1 MKNVIL
7 DTCVF
12 FGMLKYY
19 KIYKRYG
26 EQGES
31 VLREVLEDEKHD
43 IENLREGVQLKY
55 GEVFKEKYKDLT
67 FEEAVDHVKELYNDK
82 KANLENSVKGL
93 EKVAQGIDPKTG
105 NHCIPLERQ
114 RKVLE
119 EILPIRRAE
128 KEKFDKEVESDVIT
142 EYKNA
147 KNSLENGLLFLK
159 VIRGEINPFVVQ
171 PGFDEILDH
180 TESKN
185 ENPKWKVVDKILV
198 NEIMR
203 DFVTLISTHSEQFL
217 KDVEALAAK
226 FREPTNNDNS
236 KEMAP
241 DVNSN
246 EVFGD
251 SLIMAW
257 ASMAGMP
264 LVTQNI
270 KDFIRNKKI
279 RQENDFKRKNIES
292 VEQNVEFA
300 TDALPY
306 STREILDGKF
316 CEAKRKNSAYE
327 LSEAKSMDYNYSL
340 PRMQGTYRVPSTKII
355 QEK

>member
-1 MKNVIL
+1 MTNIVL

-19 KIYKRYG
+19 RIYKGYG

-43 IENLREGVQLKY
+43 IENLRERVQLKY
-55 GEVFKEKYKDLT
+55 GKVFKEKYKDLT
-67 FEEAVDHVKELYNDK
+67 FEEAVDHVKELQNGE
-82 KANLENSVKGL
+82 KANLENRIKSL

-105 NHCIPLERQ
+105 NHCIPLKKQIEASEN
-114 RKVLE
+114 L
-119 EILPIRRAE
+119 LTLRAK
-128 KEKFDKEVESDVIT
+128 KEKYDKEVASDVIT
-142 EYKNA
+142 IYKNA

-171 PGFDEILDH
+171 SGFDEILDH
-180 TESKN
+180 TQPKN
-185 ENPKWKVVDKILV
+185 EIPNWKVVDKDLV
-198 NEIMR
+198 DGMMR
-203 DFVTLISTHSEQFL
+203 DFVTLISTHSDQFL

-246 EVFGD
+246 LVFGD
-251 SLIMAW
+251 SLIMSW
-257 ASMAGMP
+257 ASMVGMP

-279 RQENDFKRKNIES
+279 SQENDFKRKNIES

-316 CEAKRKNSAYE
+316 CEPERKNSAYE
-327 LSEAKSMDYNYSL
+327 LSGTKSEDYDYSL
-340 PRMQGTYRVPSTKII
+340 PRMRGTYRAPLTRFVQGK
-355 QEK
+355 